1 MTRFNA
7 QISYA
12 SRSHSL
18 CKYLNLAQVNLNSV
32 ISQCRI
38 ECVQQTLMRFQ
49 SHYRF
54 LPFLYLFIPF
64 FTLRTHRFSNKASIA
79 RSISACMGFQQFL
92 LEQPWYRK
100 LSYGFYNKAATARNK
115 LYFLYTVQVYSSCK
129 DKENNCTVFPIFLKQ
144 ISPQ

>member
-1 MTRFNA
+1 MLDISPTLECFFQVNFTRFNA

-54 LPFLYLFIPF
+54 LPFLYLFIF
-64 FTLRTHRFSNKASIA
+64 FL
-79 RSISACMGFQQFL
+79 
-92 LEQPWYRK
+92 P
-100 LSYGFYNKAATARNK
+100 
-115 LYFLYTVQVYSSCK
+115 
-129 DKENNCTVFPIFLKQ
+129 
-144 ISPQ
+144 

>member
-1 MTRFNA
+1 MCARYADTYICPTKHMATKKSSATMLDISPTLECFFQVNFTRFNA

-12 SRSHSL
+12 SCSHSL

-54 LPFLYLFIPF
+54 LPFLYLFIF
-64 FTLRTHRFSNKASIA
+64 FL
-79 RSISACMGFQQFL
+79 
-92 LEQPWYRK
+92 P
-100 LSYGFYNKAATARNK
+100 
-115 LYFLYTVQVYSSCK
+115 
-129 DKENNCTVFPIFLKQ
+129 
-144 ISPQ
+144 